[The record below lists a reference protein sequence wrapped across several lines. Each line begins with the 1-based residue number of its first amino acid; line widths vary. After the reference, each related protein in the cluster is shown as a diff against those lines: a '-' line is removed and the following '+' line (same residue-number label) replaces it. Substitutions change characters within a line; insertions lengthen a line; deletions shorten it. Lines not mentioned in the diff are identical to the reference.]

1 MINSMKRK
9 FTVMKRNVMPSG
21 QTLNLIKFVA
31 CIVLVVGLGAN
42 ASASCGDSL
51 AAMAAA
57 ASAHQS
63 NVQSSPIQAGMAPS
77 SDGPVNPS
85 IVGLWYTRFIVGGQT
100 IQEAFQAWNT
110 GGTEIHN
117 PNVDPRTGN
126 VCLGTW
132 KKVAPLTYKLA
143 HRVWMYDASGN
154 FQGTIHLGEALSL
167 GDNGNTHSGS
177 FTLDFYDP
185 KGNFLFE
192 VAGDVAAE
200 RISVE

>member
-1 MINSMKRK
+1 
-9 FTVMKRNVMPSG
+9 MPSS
-21 QTLNLIKFVA
+21 QNPNLVKFAA
-31 CIVLVVGLGAN
+31 CIVLVVGFGAY

-57 ASAHQS
+57 ASVHQPNS
-63 NVQSSPIQAGMAPS
+63 PSSPMQAGTASS
-77 SDGPVNPS
+77 SDSPVNLS
-85 IVGLWYTRFIVGGQT
+85 IVGLWHTTFTVGGQT
-100 IQEAFQAWNT
+100 IQEAFQAWNV

-143 HRVWMYDASGN
+143 HRVWMYDSNGG
-154 FQGTIHLGEALSL
+154 FQGTIHLSEVLSL

-185 KGNFLFE
+185 NGNFLFE

-200 RISVE
+200 RISVQ

>member
-1 MINSMKRK
+1 MKRK
-9 FTVMKRNVMPSG
+9 FTMTNRSVKQSTR
-21 QTLNLIKFVA
+21 TLNFFKLAACTVVVVA
-31 CIVLVVGLGAN
+31 LGAS

-51 AAMAAA
+51 IGMAAAA
-57 ASAHQS
+57 ASAHS
-63 NVQSSPIQAGMAPS
+63 QSSSMQPALAPS
-77 SDGPVNPS
+77 SGSPVNPS
-85 IVGLWYTRFIVGGQT
+85 IVGLWHTRFIVGGQT
-100 IQEAFQAWNT
+100 IQEAFQAWNA

-143 HRVWMYDASGN
+143 HHVWMYDANGN
-154 FQGTIHLGEALSL
+154 FQGTIHLSEVLVL

-185 KGNFLFE
+185 SGNFQFE

>member
-1 MINSMKRK
+1 MTR
-9 FTVMKRNVMPSG
+9 RNVVPST
-21 QTLNLIKFVA
+21 QTLNLIKFAA
-31 CIVLVVGLGAN
+31 CVVLVVGFGAS

-57 ASAHQS
+57 AASVHS
-63 NVQSSPIQAGMAPS
+63 QSSPMQPAAPS
-77 SDGPVNPS
+77 SNSPVNPS

-100 IQEAFQAWNT
+100 IQEAFQAWNA

-117 PNVDPRTGN
+117 PNVDPRTGS
-126 VCLGTW
+126 VCLGAW
-132 KKVAPLTYKLA
+132 KKVAPQTYKLA

-154 FQGTIHLGEALSL
+154 FQGTIRLSEVLSL
-167 GDNGNTHSGS
+167 GSNGNAHSGS

-185 KGNFLFE
+185 TGNFQFE